1 MSSLIVIGPILFG
14 FLIGLVVG
22 TRIHKTEE
30 NSFKLTGGA
39 IVAIII
45 GALLMS
51 WNLGQFPFYDDLP
64 IATAFISA
72 VIGVLIGSLLFGNSA
87 KGDN

>member
-1 MSSLIVIGPILFG
+1 MH
-14 FLIGLVVG
+14 LVGVW
-22 TRIHKTEE
+22 R
-30 NSFKLTGGA
+30 
-39 IVAIII
+39 